1 MLSGRKAPVEIASS
15 REFKKALEHLYAR
28 RSTVDA
34 LIRSLEEYER
44 FREKIGA
51 DGRRKTA

>member
-1 MLSGRKAPVEIASS
+1 MLAGRKAPVEIASS
-15 REFKKALEHLYAR
+15 PEFKKELEHLYAR
-28 RSTVDA
+28 RSSVDA

-44 FREKIGA
+44 FREKS